1 MKKVILGISVIFL
14 CSLFPLPC
22 LSADPAAVLLDE
34 IASKTAS
41 TLKTIDLDISKAAKI
56 IGEGISPATDM
67 RRALRDLCAGKSY
80 SVDCSFINAKGLMEI
95 VEPEKYRKF
104 EGTNLKDQAVVSRIR
119 TTRRPVFSQLFTAAE
134 GLQGIVF
141 EYPVFSP
148 KKEFAGS
155 VSLFV
160 VPELLM
166 QEVLKNVKLGPGTG
180 ITVVQPDGTN
190 VYASD
195 PEQVRLNVLKSP
207 EYKGFGELRQ
217 MVGHIVN
224 EKEGKGTYRY
234 TKPGTE
240 KVVKKSAIW
249 KTAPLYDSYWRIV
262 ITTETR

>member
-14 CSLFPLPC
+14 CSLFPLLC

-34 IASKTAS
+34 ITSKTAS
-41 TLKTIDLDISKAAKI
+41 TLKAIDLDISKAAKI

-67 RRALRDLCAGKSY
+67 RRALRDLCTGKSY
-80 SVDCSFINAKGLMEI
+80 SIDCSFINAKGVMEI

-104 EGTNLKDQAVVSRIR
+104 EGTNLKDQALINRIH

-134 GLQGIVF
+134 GFQGIVI
-141 EYPVFSP
+141 EYPVFNP

-166 QEVLKNVKLGPGTG
+166 QEVLKNVKLGPGAG

-195 PEQVRLNVLKSP
+195 PEQARLNVLKSP

-217 MVGHIVN
+217 MVGRIIK
-224 EKEGKGTYRY
+224 EKEGTGTYRY

-240 KVVKKSAIW
+240 KVVKKSAVW
-249 KTAPLYDSYWRIV
+249 KTVPFYDSFWRV
-262 ITTETR
+262 VVTTEGK